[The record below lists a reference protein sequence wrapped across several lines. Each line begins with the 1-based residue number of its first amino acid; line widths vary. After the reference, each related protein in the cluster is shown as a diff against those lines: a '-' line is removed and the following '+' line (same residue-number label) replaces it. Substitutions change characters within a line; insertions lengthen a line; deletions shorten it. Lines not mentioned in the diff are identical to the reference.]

1 MSRVENQYQ
10 RSIEDITEE
19 IKERNNI
26 AKIGKDPKAKR
37 RRLTVL
43 N

>member
-26 AKIGKDPKAKR
+26 AKIGKDEYSKEQEK
-37 RRLTVL
+37 
-43 N
+43 